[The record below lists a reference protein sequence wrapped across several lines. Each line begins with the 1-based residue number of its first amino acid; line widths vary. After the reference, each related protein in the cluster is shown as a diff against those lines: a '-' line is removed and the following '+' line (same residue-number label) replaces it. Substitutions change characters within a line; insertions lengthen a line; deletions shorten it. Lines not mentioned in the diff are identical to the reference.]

1 MAFNSSN
8 LNYSITANSIRQS
21 ELCMGFGAAAIFAN
35 ILIAAVFLS
44 TSRFRKQYQMF
55 IALAFGEGINGIA
68 FFLTGFMRTGSRR
81 VELPATAMDCLLK
94 PYVIPLIIG
103 AQLPA
108 LCTLALS
115 IERFVAVTTPF
126 WYRSNW
132 THSKQQLIIAGCFV
146 TTALSITVAFVS
158 SAHYGDEIRA
168 PTGICFISQ
177 STGPVYSSMHFALVV
192 VFHLC
197 AFVLNVYALS
207 AGTYKTVNRGDSGL
221 IRAEAPRIR
230 LILIISAFS
239 LILVAIPNTLLW
251 VIILKLVFSPD
262 VRTTLLKNI
271 GYFFVLFS
279 ANSAINLIVYLCLSR
294 DFRSRILEILYVK
307 PLLKDIS
314 TRLCCRRT
322 DGEVQ

>member
-1 MAFNSSN
+1 MAFNDS
-8 LNYSITANSIRQS
+8 NYSLTANSVRQA
-21 ELCMGFGAAAIFAN
+21 ELRMGFGAAAILAN

-68 FFLTGFMRTGSRR
+68 SFLTGFMRTGFGL
-81 VELPATAMDCLLK
+81 VEHPVTAMDCLLK
-94 PYVIPLIIG
+94 PHVIPLIIG

-126 WYRSNW
+126 WYRSKW

-146 TTALSITVAFVS
+146 TTALSVAVAFLS
-158 SAHYGDEIRA
+158 SAHYGEEIRA
-168 PTGICFISQ
+168 PTQRLCFIKQ
-177 STGPVYSSMHFALVV
+177 TTGPVYSSMHYALVV

-197 AFVLNVYALS
+197 AFILNVYALS
-207 AGTYKTVNRGDSGL
+207 QGTYKTVNRGDSGL

-251 VIILKLVFSPD
+251 VINLKLFFSPD
-262 VRTTLLKNI
+262 VSTTLLNNI

-279 ANSAINLIVYLCLSR
+279 ANSAINLILYLCLSR

-314 TRLCCRRT
+314 TRLCCRRA
-322 DGEVQ
+322 DGEAQ